1 MKREFVVE
9 LGGCEEN
16 PLLNIPSGDSY
27 VVVQGKDAN
36 TITRQVEDIVFGNS
50 EIGYVRE
57 VRVLDTLPEGAEI
70 SNEWSAYL
78 EFKNEKFFE
87 KSLQD

>member
-9 LGGCEEN
+9 LKGCEEN
-16 PLLNIPSGDSY
+16 ELFNIPSGDSY

-36 TITRQVEDIVFGNS
+36 TITRQIEDIILGNS
-50 EIGYVRE
+50 EMRDVRE

-78 EFKNEKFFE
+78 ELKNEKFFE